1 MGAFL
6 TYALNKNRE
15 TSLELSLQR
24 GLSFF
29 SGSHFLFI
37 GFTRLPSTVLGAT
50 KNLTVAKDFC
60 GDASNGVFESSF
72 LKLTLPHDN
81 DIPSFGFQLPPDFL
95 VTRLVA
101 GDLGCPKVRICLGD
115 RVKLTVSVAM
125 PETAVDKDDCSV
137 LGKDNIGGAGK
148 SLVIHLVTEAL
159 SPKCRTQPDLR
170 FRGSGANGSHVSM
183 ALYWSM
189 AISHLQ
195 RNIRYFPEIQ

>member
-6 TYALNKNRE
+6 TYALNKNGD

-24 GLSFF
+24 SFSFF
-29 SGSHFLFI
+29 SGSHVLLVSFT
-37 GFTRLPSTVLGAT
+37 GFPSTVLGGT
-50 KNLTVAKDFC
+50 KILIVAEDFC
-60 GDASNGVFESSF
+60 DDTPNGIFESSF
-72 LKLTLPHDN
+72 LKLALPHDN
-81 DIPSFGFQLPPDFL
+81 DRPSFGFQLPPDFL

-125 PETAVDKDDCSV
+125 PETAVDEDDCSV

-148 SLVIHLVTEAL
+148 SLVIHLVTEAF
-159 SPKCRTQPDLR
+159 SPKCRTQHELR

-183 ALYWSM
+183 ALGGCK
-189 AISHLQ
+189 AISHQYMGL
-195 RNIRYFPEIQ
+195 